1 MRNTIPFLSAFFTF
15 LFVIA
20 SQGYSQSSVWDVTG
34 LQTPP
39 TLSDP
44 VVYGG
49 PAGLGGKPWPGVDL
63 AGDVYEGRK
72 SSRFEVTLDGGG
84 KDMLIMPPYDANGNP
99 MKLRNV
105 SLRVIGYKKL
115 HILGLHIEI
124 TDRLFGIRPKNKNTG
139 EWLWEAGSYK
149 NNDCIISIHNDK
161 EIRSGWTGYGS
172 SGGYS
177 NTNNEDVF
185 YEGIC
190 IDIPANWGDD
200 NTAVY
205 SQGDAL
211 RFYVIGNPDSHV
223 NRIVIQNSWIGPVGL
238 RSQHDQDGVGGSTSH
253 ADCWQVNAKCF
264 AKNLHFENCWMVSG
278 YQGSWSPWLS
288 DSPTGGSG
296 FMGNVALKHHI
307 PASEIAY
314 HLKRNVIESLSDGTN
329 KMFSYLFISRIGATY
344 NQCVRLNMNDVVFI
358 DDTGSRMWRSTIN
371 DASLVFVNGGSS
383 AFTTEPVYANNVPV
397 TGVPAMLSNRAHVP
411 QWARDAFGTGIAG
424 SAYTANIGINY
435 VSPHSISASYQNTQN
450 TADL

>member
-1 MRNTIPFLSAFFTF
+1 MKNPVSFLSTLSAFLF
-15 LFVIA
+15 LVT
-20 SQGYSQSSVWDVTG
+20 SQSYSQNSVWDTTG

-39 TLSDP
+39 ALSDP
-44 VVYGG
+44 VIYGG
-49 PAGLGGKPWPGVDL
+49 PAKLGGKAWPGVDL
-63 AGDVYEGRK
+63 KGNVYEGRLA
-72 SSRFEVTLDGGG
+72 SGFDVTLDGEG
-84 KDMLIMPPYDANGNP
+84 KDMLVMPPYDANGNP

-124 TDRLFGIRPKNKNTG
+124 TNRLFGIRPKNKNTG

-344 NQCVRLNMNDVVFI
+344 NQCVGLNMNDVVFI

-371 DASLVFVNGGSS
+371 DASFVFVNGGSS

-397 TGVPAMLSNRAHVP
+397 TGVPTMLSNRVNVP
-411 QWARDAFGTGIAG
+411 QWARDAFGTGTAG